1 MSHKKR
7 EKKVPLQIYHSYYTV
22 IKKILS
28 ENANNKFSEKLA
40 YVYLARLEIKVL
52 SFNKLKPQL
61 GRGAGRCRAM
71 ST

>member
-1 MSHKKR
+1 MSHKKG
-7 EKKVPLQIYHSYYTV
+7 EKKKVPLQIYHSYYTV

-28 ENANNKFSEKLA
+28 ENANNKFSETLA

-61 GRGAGRCRAM
+61 GAEQCQLNLK
-71 ST
+71 